1 MGGDEGRRSCPARP
15 SSVEGDR
22 GPGWSR
28 GAGATPSPPRA
39 GRASPGSVLASG
51 SGQHTQS
58 PAQVSRARTAQLGA
72 PLPHTPQRRRAAPG
86 PQRASGQQGRR
97 GPHRLGAALCPPG
110 SRYVTCPIHNCSAK
124 TLAAPFAG
132 PVDRGSLTMQD
143 EYIFFKVPSPMGPR
157 TWQ

>member
-1 MGGDEGRRSCPARP
+1 M
-15 SSVEGDR
+15 
-22 GPGWSR
+22 
-28 GAGATPSPPRA
+28 
-39 GRASPGSVLASG
+39 
-51 SGQHTQS
+51 
-58 PAQVSRARTAQLGA
+58 SRARTAQLGA
-72 PLPHTPQRRRAAPG
+72 PLPHTPQRPRAAPG

-143 EYIFFKVPSPMGPR
+143 EYIFFKVLSPMGPR